1 MTTENYNLEERQI
14 INYLRKNASNKE
26 NQNNIRNKLLSL
38 FYKTINDIPITIKI
52 DIDKSR
58 ELLKDYPLYFQ
69 LKTREEIIDLFN
81 SAVCPKKPINYN
93 HNRMDYDIKDDS
105 YLEISNRTFRPF
117 YVNNWKEQTK
127 IMNGVG
133 VENQDSFYME
143 YLRYYLKYKRFPDF
157 NEYLNYI
164 YYKFKRP
171 VHKDIR
177 IVFDNIEK
185 SYESIKEYIKKND
198 LTYKEVKLILIKST
212 GINNRKE
219 MQALNI
225 NSHHKSLY

>member
-1 MTTENYNLEERQI
+1 MTSEIYNLEERQI

-38 FYKTINDIPITIKI
+38 FYKTINGIPITIKI
-52 DIDKSR
+52 DNEKSR

-69 LKTREEIIDLFN
+69 LKTREEIIELFN
-81 SAVCPKKPINYN
+81 KEVCPKKPIIYN
-93 HNRMDYDIKDDS
+93 NNRIDYDIKDDN

-127 IMNGVG
+127 IVNGVG

-143 YLRYYLKYKRFPDF
+143 YLRYYLRFKRFPEFD
-157 NEYLNYI
+157 EYLNYI

-177 IVFDNIEK
+177 VVFNNIEK
-185 SYESIKEYIKKND
+185 SYESIKEYIKKNN
-198 LTYKEVKLILIKST
+198 LTYNEIKLILIKST

-219 MQALNI
+219 MQSLNI
-225 NSHHKSLY
+225 ITPQ